1 MITPNPIQAEI
12 IADDP
17 HRYMLS
23 AGCGVGKTLLALWL
37 SEGRVLV
44 VSPKINRIDDKE
56 LNNFDR
62 KEVTEDFGDSNFA
75 DRV

>member
-1 MITPNPIQAEI
+1 MGLLDFEYVPPYKPPVKTG
-12 IADDP
+12 
-17 HRYMLS
+17 RYHN
-23 AGCGVGKTLLALWL
+23 
-37 SEGRVLV
+37 E
-44 VSPKINRIDDKE
+44 SPLQQEARDEE

>member
-17 HRYMLS
+17 YRYMFS

-37 SEGRVLV
+37 LKTRLC
-44 VSPKINRIDDKE
+44 
-56 LNNFDR
+56 
-62 KEVTEDFGDSNFA
+62 
-75 DRV
+75 